1 MRRRF
6 QCPSTAQREGLNM
19 ALSTN
24 LVSGLASGFDWRS
37 MIDQLIAIER
47 RPVDLVEEQKSEYE
61 SKLSEWQSF
70 NTKLLA
76 LRSAAEGLK
85 NPGDFS
91 IFTPR
96 MTTDNAGV
104 EGSDLLSVTTSSFA
118 LPGSYD
124 IEILALAKA
133 QKLSSASF
141 SSLTDALGS
150 DYAGDILIN
159 GTAINISASD
169 DLTDVRDRIN
179 NANTGTGAT
188 GVQANIVTYGDNDY
202 RLILTSDA
210 TGQQGISLQNGSAS
224 DVVEQFGWKDKSA
237 SLKHSITGGAQSDA
251 FSNKTQTIQSAL
263 SLSTTQTGTV
273 RVNGQDVAIDF
284 SSDSLEDVKDKIDA
298 LAGVSASILTA
309 IDGNATSYR
318 LQVDGTQ
325 NFEDSQN
332 ILETLGVLH
341 NGTGDVQ
348 GTTSANAMTS
358 QGGPVTASTMLTA
371 IDGYYDWTSG
381 DNIAISGTD
390 HANNAVSGT
399 FTISSSATVQDLLSE
414 IETVFEANGNEIAV
428 RLTSDGKIEIADMES
443 GASLLSVT
451 LTSNITDGDL
461 DWGTFG
467 ALDQVREREITQGRD
482 ASVSVDGVI
491 VTSADNSVADV
502 LPGVTLN
509 LLSADDSTT
518 ITLNIDRDVESI
530 IDKITAF
537 VDAYNEV
544 SAYISQQQAYDE
556 ENESTGGV
564 LFGDGTLS
572 SVKSDL
578 TSILIETVSGVSS
591 DFSILGLIGINLD
604 NEGQLNV
611 DGSTLRGYLESN
623 FEDIKSLF
631 SANGSASSGAI
642 EYLSHSRTTNAG
654 DYELNITQA
663 ATRSTTTSDTSVA
676 ATLGS
681 DETLTITAEGRTADI
696 ALTSDMTIV
705 DIINSINAELA
716 TMYTESLAGST
727 AVQAGGSAV
736 TAATKWTDIDGG
748 QLVNGDVIAFTG
760 TTRHG
765 SSISG
770 SYTIN
775 DTTADAVQGLLSEI
789 ESAFGDDITAAI
801 DSSGHLIITDKY
813 AGDSQLSLTFDYTG
827 TLNGVNIFGSVLTSN
842 PGGQEG
848 RDALEINASS
858 DASNRLVLTHD
869 RYGSSHSFAI
879 SETSD
884 LLWTGGDQTVA
895 NGKDVEGTINGETA
909 TGSGQTLTGD
919 EGAEN
924 VEGLVVKYTGTD
936 TGEVGN
942 ILLTLGVAELFDRAL
957 FHIAD
962 PYDGYL
968 SFKQESLK
976 SSIDLFETHIEE
988 MEARLDLKMENMIN
1002 QFVAMEVALSKMQ
1015 SQSQWLSGQINAI
1028 YSGWV

>member
-1 MRRRF
+1 
-6 QCPSTAQREGLNM
+6 M

-47 RPVDLVEEQKSEYE
+47 RPVDLVAEQKTEYE
-61 SKLSEWQSF
+61 TKLSEWQSF

-76 LRSAAEGLK
+76 LKSAAEGLK

-91 IFTPR
+91 VFTPR
-96 MTTDNAGV
+96 MTTDSGSV
-104 EGSDLLSVTTSSFA
+104 EGTDLLSITTSSSA

-133 QKLSSASF
+133 QKLSSAPFYSRNE
-141 SSLTDALGS
+141 ALGTE
-150 DYAGDILIN
+150 YAGDILIN
-159 GTAINISASD
+159 GTAINISESD

-179 NANTGTGAT
+179 NANTGTDAT
-188 GVQANIVTYGDNDY
+188 GVQASIVNYGDNDY

-210 TGQQGISLQNGSAS
+210 TGQQGIGLQNGSAS
-224 DVVEQFGWKDKSA
+224 DLVERFGWRDKTA
-237 SLKHSITGGAQSDA
+237 SLKNSITGGAQSDA
-251 FSNKTQTIQSAL
+251 FSSKTQAIKTL
-263 SLSTTQTGTV
+263 LGLSTTQTGTI
-273 RVNGQDVAIDF
+273 RINGQDVDIDLA
-284 SSDSLEDVKDKIDA
+284 SDSLEDIKDKIDA
-298 LAGVSASILTA
+298 LTGVSASILTT
-309 IDGNATSYR
+309 IDSNVTSYK
-318 LQVDGTQ
+318 LQIDETQ

-332 ILETLGVLH
+332 ILETLGILH
-341 NGTGDVQ
+341 NGSGDVQ
-348 GTTSANAMTS
+348 GTTSDNAMTTNGEYITS
-358 QGGPVTASTMLTA
+358 STMLNA

-381 DNIAISGTD
+381 DDITISGTD
-390 HANNAVSGT
+390 HDNNAVNGT
-399 FTISSSATVQDLLSE
+399 FTISSSATVQDLLNE
-414 IETVFEANGNEIAV
+414 IETLFEFNGNEISIHV
-428 RLTSDGKIEIADMES
+428 TSEGKIEVADMES
-443 GASLLSVT
+443 GTSSLSVT

-467 ALDQVREREITQGRD
+467 ALDQVREREIAQGQD

-502 LPGVTLN
+502 LPGVILN
-509 LLSADDSTT
+509 LLNADENTT
-518 ITLNIDRDVESI
+518 ITLNIDRDIDSI
-530 IDKITAF
+530 IDKISSF
-537 VDAYNEV
+537 VTAYNEV

-556 ENESTGGV
+556 ENESPGGV

-578 TSILIETVSGVSS
+578 TSILIESVEGVSS
-591 DFSILGLIGINLD
+591 DFSILGLAGINLD
-604 NEGQLNV
+604 NEGQLNI
-611 DGSTLRGYLESN
+611 DSNKLRGYLGSN
-623 FEDIKSLF
+623 FDDIKLLF
-631 SANGSASSGAI
+631 SANGSASSGTI

-654 DYELNITQA
+654 EHTLNITQA
-663 ATRSTTTSDTSVA
+663 ATRSTTTSDTAVA
-676 ATLGS
+676 ATLGG
-681 DETLTITAEGRTADI
+681 DETLTITTEGRIADI

-716 TMYTESLAGST
+716 TIYTESLAGST
-727 AVQAGGSAV
+727 AVQASGYAI

-748 QLVNGDVIAFTG
+748 QLANGDVIAFNG

-770 SYTIN
+770 SYTIS
-775 DTTADAVQGLLSEI
+775 DTSADAVQGLLSEI
-789 ESAFGDDITAAI
+789 ESLFDDDVTATI
-801 DSSGHLIITDKY
+801 DSTGHLVITDKY

-827 TLNGVNIFGSVLTSN
+827 TLNGVDIFGSVLTSN
-842 PGGQEG
+842 GGGQEG
-848 RDALEINASS
+848 RNALEITAST

-869 RYGSSHSFAI
+869 RYGSSHSFTI

-895 NGKDVEGTINGETA
+895 NGKDVEGTIHGEAA

-919 EGAEN
+919 EGAED
-924 VEGLVVKYTGTD
+924 VEGLVINYTGTD

-957 FHIAD
+957 FNITD
-962 PYDGYL
+962 VYDGYL

-976 SSIDLFETHIEE
+976 NSIDLFDSHIED
-988 MEARLDLKMENMIN
+988 MEVRLDLKMENMIN
-1002 QFVAMEVALSKMQ
+1002 KFVAMEVALSKMQ
-1015 SQSQWLSGQINAI
+1015 SQSQWLSGQIDAI
-1028 YSGWV
+1028 YSGWA